1 MIQLVEIVEASV
13 PTNNPKDRYS
23 VREIYVSPEHIIMVR
38 EDRSTNASL
47 LENSSNPHI
56 SAGMKFSRITINK
69 GSAGQDVV
77 VLGSVDMI
85 YEKIESSK
93 IKSKQ
98 LLRG

>member
-13 PTNNPKDRYS
+13 PTHPKDRYS

-38 EDRSTNASL
+38 EDRSTNTSL
-47 LENSSNPHI
+47 LEGSNPQI
-56 SAGMKFSRITINK
+56 PAGMKLSRITINK
-69 GSAGQDVV
+69 GSAGLDVV
-77 VLGSVDMI
+77 VLGSVEMI
-85 YEKIESSK
+85 YEKIESCK

>member
-1 MIQLVEIVEASV
+1 
-13 PTNNPKDRYS
+13 
-23 VREIYVSPEHIIMVR
+23 
-38 EDRSTNASL
+38 
-47 LENSSNPHI
+47 
-56 SAGMKFSRITINK
+56 MKFSRITINK

-93 IKSKQ
+93 IKTKQ